1 MRLPSL
7 LGHSAQLLRLI
18 ENSPRPADVLAS
30 EYFRSKKYI
39 GAKERRFIAQAVF
52 SALRGHSVFA
62 YCAHE
67 ALKHIAQ
74 DTEAVQQH
82 LVSHNNKGRRSS
94 AEMLF
99 DELGIITACCLIG
112 NQVGVG
118 NIFHTIEQSLGI
130 PYQDLEGRI
139 IALGEAFGERAAI
152 SQDAG
157 VQFAAALYEYWAML
171 HEEIEA
177 IFNADEFPDVAQEI
191 IAKRYAVPH
200 WIMQSWQGGT
210 VEPHDWFSAV
220 ELAASLLGAAP
231 LSLRVN
237 VLGADRAAVIALL
250 QKDGVTVREGKLS
263 PHCITT
269 EQRVNLTQTNL
280 YKEGTI
286 EVQDE
291 ASQLASFALA
301 PREGQRV
308 LDSCAGAGGKSLHIG
323 VLQKNRGEIIASDIE
338 YQRLKELPI
347 RARRSG
353 ITTISTVQLH
363 GKASPD
369 KLPEQLQ
376 RYHASCDAVLVDA
389 PCSGMGTVR
398 RMPMAKWR
406 LTPELLKKH
415 SKTQLEILQSFAHA
429 VTDGGVLVYST
440 CSLMPEENQHVV
452 RAFLDL
458 HPEFSAEALA
468 PAFAENGIRIP
479 GLSESAAMLTLTP
492 AQHGTDG
499 FFVSRFRKTEE

>member
-18 ENSPRPADVLAS
+18 EHSPRPADVLAS

-52 SALRGHSVFA
+52 SALRGHGVFA

-74 DTEAVQQH
+74 DTESVKTH
-82 LVSHNNKGRRSS
+82 LQTHGKIERRTS

-99 DELGIITACCLIG
+99 DELGVITACCLVG

-118 NIFHTIEQSLGI
+118 NMFSTIEQTFGI
-130 PYQDLEGRI
+130 PYLDIEGRI

-152 SQDAG
+152 SPDAG
-157 VQFAAALYEYWAML
+157 IQFAGALFEYWSIL
-171 HEEIEA
+171 EQEIEN
-177 IFNADEFPDVAQEI
+177 ILNAGEFPEPAQI
-191 IAKRYAVPH
+191 LLSKRYATPR
-200 WIMQSWQGGT
+200 WIMEAWQEGT
-210 VEPHDWFSAV
+210 VEARDWFASV

-237 VLGADRAAVIALL
+237 MLGADREAVLELL
-250 QKDGVTVREGKLS
+250 REDGVTAKAGRLS

-269 EQRVNLTQTNL
+269 EQRVNLTSTNL
-280 YKEGTI
+280 YREGTI
-286 EVQDE
+286 EIQDE
-291 ASQLASFALA
+291 ASQLAGFGLA
-301 PREGQRV
+301 PHQGWRV
-308 LDSCAGAGGKSLHIG
+308 LDACAGAGGKSLHIG

-347 RARRSG
+347 RAKRSG
-353 ITTISTVQLH
+353 ITSIRTVQLN
-363 GKASPD
+363 GKATPEA
-369 KLPEQLQ
+369 LPEQLERVKQ
-376 RYHASCDAVLVDA
+376 SCDAVIIDA

-398 RMPMAKWR
+398 RMPMTKWR
-406 LTPELLKKH
+406 LTPELLRKH
-415 SKTQLEILQSFAHA
+415 GQKQLEIVQSFAHA
-429 VTDGGVLVYST
+429 VKKDGILLYST
-440 CSLMPEENQHVV
+440 CSLMPQENQQVV
-452 RAFLDL
+452 RTFLDQN
-458 HPEFSAEALA
+458 PDFAPEALA

-479 GLSESAAMLTLTP
+479 MLSADAAMLTLTP

-499 FFVSRFRKTEE
+499 FFMARLRRKE

>member
-7 LGHSAQLLRLI
+7 LGHAAQLLRLI
-18 ENSPRPADVLAS
+18 EHSPRPADALAS

-67 ALKHIAQ
+67 ALKHIAH
-74 DTEAVQQH
+74 DTDAVKQH
-82 LVSHNNKGRRSS
+82 LQEHGKIGKRSS

-99 DELGIITACCLIG
+99 DELGVITACCLVG

-118 NIFHTIEQSLGI
+118 NIFHTMEQSLGI
-130 PYQDLEGRI
+130 PYYDEEGRI

-152 SQDAG
+152 SLDVG
-157 VQFAAALYEYWAML
+157 VQFAATLYEYWSML

-177 IFNADEFPDVAQEI
+177 IFNADEFPEAAQEL

-200 WIMQSWQGGT
+200 WIMEAWQEGT
-210 VEPHDWFSAV
+210 VPQHDWFQAV

-237 VLGADRAAVIALL
+237 MLGADREAVLAIL
-250 QKDGVTVREGKLS
+250 QKDGVTVRSGKLS

-269 EQRVNLTQTNL
+269 EQRVNVTTTNL
-280 YKEGTI
+280 YREGTI
-286 EVQDE
+286 EIQDE
-291 ASQLASFALA
+291 ASQLAGFALA

-308 LDSCAGAGGKSLHIG
+308 LDACAGAGGKSLHIG

-338 YQRLKELPI
+338 YQRLKELPV

-353 ITTISTVQLH
+353 ITTISTVQLN
-363 GKASPD
+363 GKANPNA
-369 KLPEQLQ
+369 LPEQLQ
-376 RYHASCDAVLVDA
+376 RYNASCDAVLVDA

-406 LTPELLKKH
+406 LTPDLLRKH
-415 SKTQLEILQSFAHA
+415 AQKQLEILQSFSHA
-429 VTDGGVLVYST
+429 VAEGGVLLYST
-440 CSLMPEENQHVV
+440 CSLMPQENEQVV
-452 RAFLDL
+452 RAFLHL

-468 PAFAENGIRIP
+468 PAFAENNVHIP
-479 GLSESAAMLTLTP
+479 GLRSDAPTLTLTP

-499 FFVSRFRKTEE
+499 FFVARLRRS

>member
-18 ENSPRPADVLAS
+18 QHSPRPADLLAS

-52 SALRGHSVFA
+52 SALRGQSVFA

-67 ALKHIAQ
+67 ALKHIAH
-74 DTEAVQQH
+74 DTDVVKAH
-82 LVSHNNKGRRSS
+82 LQEHGKIGHRTS

-99 DELGIITACCLIG
+99 DELGVITACCLVG

-118 NIFHTIEQSLGI
+118 NMFGTMEQSLGI

-152 SQDAG
+152 SHDAG
-157 VQFAAALYEYWAML
+157 VQFATALYEYWAML
-171 HEEIEA
+171 HQEIEA
-177 IFNADEFPDVAQEI
+177 IFDADEFPEGAQELV
-191 IAKRYAVPH
+191 AKRYAVPH
-200 WIMQSWQGGT
+200 WIMQAWQEGT
-210 VEPHDWFSAV
+210 VAQHDWFQAV

-237 VLGADRAAVIALL
+237 MLGADRHTVLEML
-250 QKDGVTVREGKLS
+250 RKDGVIVREGRLS
-263 PHCITT
+263 PHCLTT
-269 EQRVNLTQTNL
+269 EQRVNLTTTNL
-280 YKEGTI
+280 YREGTI
-286 EVQDE
+286 EIQDE
-291 ASQLASFALA
+291 ASQLAGFALA
-301 PREGQRV
+301 PREGWRV
-308 LDSCAGAGGKSLHIG
+308 LDACAGAGGKSLHIG

-338 YQRLKELPI
+338 YQRLKELPV

-353 ITTISTVQLH
+353 LTTISTVQLH
-363 GKASPD
+363 GKANAAT
-369 KLPEQLQ
+369 LPEQLQ
-376 RYHASCDAVLVDA
+376 RYAGTCDAVLVDA

-406 LTPELLKKH
+406 LSPDLLRKH
-415 SKTQLEILQSFAHA
+415 GQKQLEILQSFAHA
-429 VTDGGVLVYST
+429 VKESGVLLYST
-440 CSLMPEENQHVV
+440 CSLMPQENQHVV
-452 RAFLDL
+452 RAFLDQ
-458 HPEFSAEALA
+458 HPEFSPEALA
-468 PAFAENGIRIP
+468 PAFAENNVHIP
-479 GLSESAAMLTLTP
+479 ALPNTAPMLTLTP

-499 FFVSRFRKTEE
+499 FFVARLRRS